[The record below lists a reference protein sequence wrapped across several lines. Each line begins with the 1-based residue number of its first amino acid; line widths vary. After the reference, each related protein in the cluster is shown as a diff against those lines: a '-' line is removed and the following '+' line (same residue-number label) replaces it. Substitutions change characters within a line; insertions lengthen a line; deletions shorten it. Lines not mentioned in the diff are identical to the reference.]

1 MPLCKLEI
9 IDAIIQP
16 KVIVPEDAWLGSLKA
31 FQPDPQ
37 QWVPRPLQKEVARGR
52 CSAAAASILIG
63 ITGGETPIEDQLAA
77 LRLRVEELSAISPST
92 RRAPGSHEEED
103 PTMMSGGV
111 GGPVNPSANAGSPYV
126 RSGPTN
132 DPVARRRADRA
143 AEEDRR
149 LALLRNQEEYD
160 LLHARSPRVGSAAR
174 GRDHV
179 SLADRTRRPYAVGPA
194 ERERRRREFDAG
206 KLVAWLEESPRS
218 LLQL

>member
-37 QWVPRPLQKEVARGR
+37 QWVPRPLQKEVARG
-52 CSAAAASILIG
+52 S

-77 LRLRVEELSAISPST
+77 LSLRVEELSAISPST

-174 GRDHV
+174 GRDVAPTHTPSTSRSQTAPV
-179 SLADRTRRPYAVGPA
+179 VRTPSALPSASVAAASSTPA
-194 ERERRRREFDAG
+194 N
-206 KLVAWLEESPRS
+206 
-218 LLQL
+218 

>member
-37 QWVPRPLQKEVARGR
+37 QWVPRPLQKE
-52 CSAAAASILIG
+52 
-63 ITGGETPIEDQLAA
+63 LAA

-174 GRDHV
+174 GRDVAPTHTPSTSRSQTAPV
-179 SLADRTRRPYAVGPA
+179 VRTPSALPSASVAAASSTPA
-194 ERERRRREFDAG
+194 N
-206 KLVAWLEESPRS
+206 
-218 LLQL
+218 